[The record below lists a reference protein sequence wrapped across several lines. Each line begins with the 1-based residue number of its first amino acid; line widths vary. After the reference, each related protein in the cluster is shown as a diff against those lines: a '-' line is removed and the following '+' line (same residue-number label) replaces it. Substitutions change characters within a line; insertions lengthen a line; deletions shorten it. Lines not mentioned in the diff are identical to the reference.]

1 VPHSAGSLTR
11 FRSHPITGRRS
22 EGGPSRDTTPVVW
35 GLRPPVS
42 VSRSTRSDISRS
54 PTGDGIVSGRSQLF
68 PWPARRSLPTGE
80 FADKLRFN
88 GGGDD
93 VSPLRRLALRDASG
107 LGPSGQ
113 AVGAHSSSAGL
124 VSTRLRVLDLP
135 LVGRP
140 PDPRLETR
148 LDSEARKS
156 QVAGQASPA
165 PSGGSSD
172 PPAHPRR
179 VRSPQLFATKIASG
193 LDLEGAGS
201 PA

>member
-1 VPHSAGSLTR
+1 LSVHAPLARTSPGRLRATGS
-11 FRSHPITGRRS
+11 
-22 EGGPSRDTTPVVW
+22 
-35 GLRPPVS
+35 
-42 VSRSTRSDISRS
+42 S
-54 PTGDGIVSGRSQLF
+54 PDASQLF

-148 LDSEARKS
+148 LDSEARNAKWPDRLCLL
-156 QVAGQASPA
+156 QAAGRQTHRLIR
-165 PSGGSSD
+165 GG
-172 PPAHPRR
+172 A
-179 VRSPQLFATKIASG
+179 RSPQLFATTIASG
-193 LDLEGAGS
+193 LDLEGVGS
-201 PA
+201 PTRTLGLLQRARFHTIVRPRASGQSLGTWLVL